1 MEKAVKDSI
10 LRIIV
15 IAEKEWIQI
24 RRDARSLIL
33 SLILPVMLLLLFG
46 YALNMD
52 VRNIRVGILDQDKSS
67 LSRLVGEKIS
77 TTEYLHVVRHFN
89 SFIEI
94 DDAIDRG
101 EILMALV
108 FPPRFERDFKSGRVA
123 KLQLIVDGSDSTSA
137 MVATGYVRSI
147 VFVLNQDAIK
157 SEINRA
163 GLSGIEMPVE
173 VRSRVWYN
181 ETLESKNFIVPGLL
195 AIIMAIISALIT
207 SLTMSREWERG
218 TMESLIATPLKKQEL
233 FAGKMI
239 PYVFI
244 ALFDLV
250 ITLAVGAFVFDVP
263 IRGSVIELYIAALLF
278 LFGTCGVG
286 ILISSATKIQ
296 VLSVQAAMM
305 ITYLPSLILSGFVF
319 PIKNMPAAIQF
330 ITYIIPARYL
340 IAVMKAIAL
349 KGIGYSLLWAQ
360 IIFLAAFAVVVTAA
374 GLKKISLEISE

>member
-1 MEKAVKDSI
+1 MKDAI

-52 VRNIRVGILDQDKSS
+52 VRNIRVGVLDQDRSS
-67 LSRLVGEKIS
+67 FSRLVCEKVS
-77 TTEYLHVVRHFN
+77 TTEYLNIVRHFN
-89 SFIEI
+89 SPREI
-94 DDAIDRG
+94 DDAIDGG
-101 EILMALV
+101 EVLMALV
-108 FPPRFERDFKSGRVA
+108 FPPRFERDFKSGRAA

-147 VFVLNQDAIK
+147 IFSLNQNALQ

-163 GLSGIEMPVE
+163 GLSHLEAPVD

-195 AIIMAIISALIT
+195 ALIMAIISALIT

-218 TMESLIATPLKKQEL
+218 TMESLIATPLTKQEL

-250 ITLAVGAFVFDVP
+250 VTLTVGSLVFDVP
-263 IRGSVIELYIAALLF
+263 IRGSVIELYFAALLF
-278 LFGTCGVG
+278 LVGTCGVG

-319 PIKNMPAAIQF
+319 PIKNMPAAIQLV
-330 ITYIIPARYL
+330 TYLIPARYL
-340 IAVMKAIAL
+340 ITVMKAIAL
-349 KGIGYSLLWAQ
+349 KGIGYSLLWVQ
-360 IIFLAAFAVVVTAA
+360 IIFLAAFALMVTAA

>member
-1 MEKAVKDSI
+1 MKDSI

-24 RRDARSLIL
+24 RRDLRSLIL
-33 SLILPVMLLLLFG
+33 SLVLPVMLLLLFG

-67 LSRLVGEKIS
+67 FSRFVGEKIS
-77 TTEYLHVVRHFN
+77 TTEYLKVMRHFN
-89 SFIEI
+89 SPQEI

-108 FPPRFERDFKSGRVA
+108 FPPRFGRDFENGSA
-123 KLQLIVDGSDSTSA
+123 ATLQLIVDGSDSTSA
-137 MVATGYVRSI
+137 TVATGYVRSI
-147 VFVLNQDAIK
+147 VFALNQDFIQ

-163 GLSGIEMPVE
+163 GFPKIDGPVE

-195 AIIMAIISALIT
+195 ALIMAIISALIT
-207 SLTMSREWERG
+207 SLTISREWERG

-233 FAGKMI
+233 FAGKLI
-239 PYVFI
+239 PYIFI

-250 ITLAVGAFVFDVP
+250 VTLLVGAAVFDVP
-263 IRGSVIELYIAALLF
+263 IRGSVVELYCAALLF
-278 LFGTCGVG
+278 LVGTCGVG

-296 VLSVQAAMM
+296 VLSVQAAMV

-319 PIKNMPAAIQF
+319 PIKNMPVVVQLV
-330 ITYIIPARYL
+330 TYLIPARYL
-340 IAVMKAIAL
+340 ITVMKAIAL
-349 KGIGYSLLWAQ
+349 KGIGYSLLWVQ
-360 IIFLAAFAVVVTAA
+360 IVFLAGFALMVTAA

>member
-1 MEKAVKDSI
+1 MKDSI

-24 RRDARSLIL
+24 RRDARSLML

-52 VRNIRVGILDQDKSS
+52 VRNIRVGILDQDRSS
-67 LSRLVGEKIS
+67 FSRLVGEKIA
-77 TTEYLHVVRHFN
+77 TTEYLHVARRFN
-89 SFIEI
+89 SFKEI
-94 DDAIDRG
+94 DDAIDGG

-108 FPPRFERDFKSGRVA
+108 FPLCFERDFKSGRPA

-137 MVATGYVRSI
+137 TVATGYVRSI
-147 VFVLNQDAIK
+147 VFALNQDAIR

-250 ITLAVGAFVFDVP
+250 ITLAVGAIVFDVP
-263 IRGSVIELYIAALLF
+263 IRGSVVELYFAALLF
-278 LFGTCGVG
+278 LVGTCGVG

-296 VLSVQAAMM
+296 VLSVQAAMI

-319 PIKNMPAAIQF
+319 PIKNMPEAIQL

-349 KGIGYSLLWAQ
+349 KGIGYSLLWVQ
-360 IIFLAAFAVVVTAA
+360 IIFLAAFALVVTAA
-374 GLKKISLEISE
+374 GLKKISLELSE

>member
-1 MEKAVKDSI
+1 MKDVI

-24 RRDARSLIL
+24 RRDARSLTL
-33 SLILPVMLLLLFG
+33 ALVLPVMLLLLFG

-52 VRNIRVGILDQDKSS
+52 VRNIRVGILDQDRSS
-67 LSRLVGEKIS
+67 FSRLVGEKIS
-77 TTEYLHVVRHFN
+77 TTEYLKVVRHFN
-89 SFIEI
+89 SPREI
-94 DDAIDRG
+94 DDSIDGG
-101 EILMALV
+101 EIIMALV
-108 FPPRFERDFKSGRVA
+108 FPPRFERDFKFGRTA

-147 VFVLNQDAIK
+147 IFALNQEAIQ

-163 GLSGIEMPVE
+163 GLSEIEAPVE
-173 VRSRVWYN
+173 VRNRVWYN

-195 AIIMAIISALIT
+195 ALIMAIISALIT
-207 SLTMSREWERG
+207 SLTISREWERG
-218 TMESLIATPLKKQEL
+218 TMESLIATPMKKQEL
-233 FAGKMI
+233 FAGKMV

-250 ITLAVGAFVFDVP
+250 VTLLVGAWVFDVP
-263 IRGSVIELYIAALLF
+263 IRGSVVELYFTALLF
-278 LFGTCGVG
+278 LVGTCGVG

-319 PIKNMPAAIQF
+319 PIKNMPAVIQLV
-330 ITYIIPARYL
+330 TYLVPARYL
-340 IAVMKAIAL
+340 ITVMKAIAL
-349 KGIGYSLLWAQ
+349 KGIGYSILWVQ
-360 IIFLAAFAVVVTAA
+360 IIFLAAFAVMVTAA